1 MCYSVCAGESLSLSW
16 FFFSVW
22 NKYNFMLHHMR
33 SAKCRCS
40 ICISFYSPLDS
51 VFFHLAHSILHSY
64 WVIVRHFVKIVPYD
78 ESQCRRWI
86 LIFERFLTTQ
96 RICNVNTFHF
106 FCHPIKY
113 TPNSIPFI
121 FLFLFFFLAKNQCML
136 KNNKCQNAWIS
147 N

>member
-1 MCYSVCAGESLSLSW
+1 MCYSVCAGESLSLLVFFW
-16 FFFSVW
+16 FEISII
-22 NKYNFMLHHMR
+22 
-33 SAKCRCS
+33 SCS
-40 ICISFYSPLDS
+40 ITCAAPNVDVLFVSLSILLWILF
-51 VFFHLAHSILHSY
+51 FFHLAHSILHSY

-121 FLFLFFFLAKNQCML
+121 FLFLFLFS
-136 KNNKCQNAWIS
+136 CQKSMHA
-147 N
+147 